1 MINNNK
7 NKMIMKKNYLL
18 IAAAAAMFAACS
30 SNDTFKEI
38 NVEEN
43 EAPIAFTTYSEKLTR
58 ADNSTATTYDGLSIH
73 HDDFSVWGFKY
84 GKYGANDANAWA
96 AVWGRGDGNIA
107 TGTVSYSSSWTASPA
122 KFWDKAATKYYFYA
136 AAPASNSWVLN
147 VGTSATDE
155 DDNYLTY
162 TDFVVDGTNAL
173 SSATTTYSETFKPAS
188 GTSQDLL
195 IAENKQVDRSSST
208 YNQANPAAVQLLFD
222 HILSR
227 LNITVKKSDGLS
239 TAGVTVDITGFTIT
253 AGDLCNKGSFDESKT
268 VSTSGTIARWANV
281 SPASPSIDGTYTLAA
296 GKTIDN
302 LTTTAT
308 YIGQYLIIPQNI
320 TREVLDRAA
329 PVLLSDGSTAATHP
343 YFKIEYELNDEP
355 FYAYYDLADAFNV
368 ATLAFNEG
376 YQNTLN
382 ITIDADAIV
391 FDPQVY
397 KWVDNPA
404 NLIEVE

>member
-1 MINNNK
+1 
-7 NKMIMKKNYLL
+7 MKKNYLL

-38 NVEEN
+38 NVDEN

-58 ADNSTATTYDGLSIH
+58 AENSSATTYDGLYTH
-73 HDDFSVWGFKY
+73 HNDFSVWGFKY
-84 GKYGANDANAWA
+84 GKYNNGSDAWA
-96 AVWGRGDGNIA
+96 AVWGKGTGNIA
-107 TGTVSYSSSWTASPA
+107 IGTVSTTDGSAWAASPT
-122 KFWDKAATKYYFYA
+122 KFWDKAAEKYYFYA
-136 AAPASNSWVLN
+136 AAPASNNWVLN
-147 VGTSATDE
+147 NGTSDTDE

-162 TDFVVDGTNAL
+162 ANFKLTGANAIAT
-173 SSATTTYSETFKPAS
+173 ATTTYSETFKSVSA
-188 GTSQDLL
+188 TDKDLL

-227 LNITVKKSDGLS
+227 LNITVKKSANLNTQS
-239 TAGVTVDITGFTIT
+239 VTVDITGFTIT

-268 VSTSGTIARWANV
+268 LTQSGTIARWANA
-281 SPASPSIDGTYTLAA
+281 SPASPSIDGTYTLGA
-296 GKTIDN
+296 GATIND
-302 LTTTAT
+302 LSTTAT
-308 YIGQYLIIPQNI
+308 YIGQYLIIPQAI
-320 TREVLDRAA
+320 TSEVLDRAE
-329 PVLLSDGSTAATHP
+329 PVLTGTSTAATHP

-355 FYAYYDLADAFNV
+355 FYAYYDLANAFGVEANG
-368 ATLAFNEG
+368 TLAFNEG

-397 KWVDNPA
+397 KWVDQPA
-404 NLIEVE
+404 NLTEVE